1 MRIAIA
7 LAAML
12 AGATASFADDDIAAG
27 SRAICY
33 ASGVR
38 IGEATM
44 SAINTDR
51 EIQEWMSQR
60 DDDEAMDVILSHVAK
75 VTRTFP
81 QTYAFCLQTLGL
93 PDSGVEALG
102 KGVLK
107 FAREGILADD

>member
-1 MRIAIA
+1 MVACAITCYLSGRHHFRDRFNMRIAIA

-44 SAINTDR
+44 SEIKTDR
-51 EIQEWMSQR
+51 EIQEWMTQS
-60 DDDEAMDVILSHVAK
+60 DDEEAMDVIHSNVA
-75 VTRTFP
+75 TEPRT
-81 QTYAFCLQTLGL
+81 L
-93 PDSGVEALG
+93 P
-102 KGVLK
+102 K
-107 FAREGILADD
+107 IN